1 MTAFALQ
8 QMDYVFF
15 VYGLS
20 FVLLGGICSHLFWN
34 NKTAVAWQWLG
45 AFGILHGA
53 TQWLDL
59 TAMNLGDDA
68 WCQWLRFII
77 LTLSFICLC
86 EFGRR
91 ATVSSEAA
99 DWRLTYALLFTGSA
113 TGLVAGFDGLNA
125 TVRYLLGSGGGMWT
139 AVALYRISRRPGH
152 PGRRWLVVAA
162 AVFAVYAVTIGLFV
176 PPAPFLPALYVNQAY
191 FMQTIGL
198 PVQVIRAGLAMAL
211 TVCLWQ
217 YLIAWRG
224 VIAERL
230 GIKRPSIYL
239 YWLAAGIV
247 LVVVAGGFVTNAVAE
262 YSSHQNQRYYVA
274 YTRGAAAVNALMNS
288 WHQQIAGHRLVV
300 IGATGLLVFLLAGS
314 LVALQGTR
322 DTNAELRRAK
332 EVAEAATLAKSEF
345 LANMSHEI
353 RTPITAVLGYTDL
366 LLEQGLPDNERWNH
380 LRTIRRNGQV
390 LLELID
396 DILDISKIEAGKLA
410 IDRIACSPSQILDD
424 LSSLMKMRAENKGLS
439 FTIDC
444 DESLPDTI
452 LTDPTRLRQILV
464 NLVGNAIKFT
474 KSGQVRVVARLSATE
489 DAEPAMEF
497 VVTDTGIGMTPE
509 QLKQI
514 FQPFTQADTSTS
526 RRFGGTGL
534 GLTISKRLAIM
545 LGGDIDVKTE
555 PGKGS
560 EFRVVVA
567 IGPIKDIPLAQPSS
581 AMASDAAKLRPK
593 LNCRIL
599 LAEDGPDNQRL
610 ISLILK
616 KAGAEVVIAHDGEK
630 AVEMALATFA
640 GWGRRYDDDAR
651 PFDLILMDIQMPGMD
666 GCQATQKLREQGYT
680 GPIIALSAHATT
692 HAAQQCL
699 DAGCNDYLAKP
710 IDREALLGKI
720 AHYIEKAR
728 EEHAKEYKGQ
738 EAGVPGQES
747 AS

>member
-8 QMDYVFF
+8 QIDYVFF

-68 WCQWLRFII
+68 WCQWLRFTI

-91 ATVSSEAA
+91 ATVSSDAA
-99 DWRLTYALLFTGSA
+99 DWRLTYALLLTGSA

-125 TVRYLLGSGGGMWT
+125 TVRYLLGSGGGVWT
-139 AVALYRISRRPGH
+139 AVALYRISRTPNH
-152 PGRRWLVVAA
+152 PGRRWLVAA
-162 AVFAVYAVTIGLFV
+162 AAFFAIYAVTIGLFV
-176 PPAPFLPALYVNQAY
+176 PPAHFLPALYVNQAY

-198 PVQVIRAGLAMAL
+198 PVQVIRAGLALAL
-211 TVCLWQ
+211 TVCFWQ

-224 VIAERL
+224 VVAERL

-239 YWLAAGIV
+239 HGLAIGIV
-247 LVVVAGGFVTNAVAE
+247 LIVVAGGFITNAVAE
-262 YSSHQNQRYYVA
+262 YSSHQNQRYYLA
-274 YTRGAAAVNALMNS
+274 YTRGAAAVNALMNT
-288 WHQQIAGHRLVV
+288 WQQQIAGHRLVV

-314 LVALQGTR
+314 LMAMQSTR

-332 EVAEAATLAKSEF
+332 EVAEAATVAKSEF

-366 LLEQGLPDNERWNH
+366 LLEQGLTENERWNH

-396 DILDISKIEAGKLA
+396 DILDISKIEAGKLEV
-410 IDRIACSPSQILDD
+410 DRIVCSPSQILADI
-424 LSSLMKMRAENKGLS
+424 SSLMQMRAENKGLS
-439 FTIDC
+439 YAIQC
-444 DESLPDTI
+444 DGPLPETI

-474 KSGQVRVVARLSATE
+474 KSGHVRVAARLRPDDGTT
-489 DAEPAMEF
+489 PAIEF
-497 VVTDTGIGMTPE
+497 VVTDTGIGMTSE
-509 QLKQI
+509 QISQI
-514 FQPFTQADTSTS
+514 FYPFTQADTSTS
-526 RRFGGTGL
+526 RRYGGTGL
-534 GLTISKRLAIM
+534 GLTISKRLANM
-545 LGGDIDVKTE
+545 LGGDIDVISE

-567 IGPIKDIPLAQPSS
+567 CGPLKGVPLAQLPPVIT
-581 AMASDAAKLRPK
+581 ADAPAKLRPK

-630 AVEMALATFA
+630 AVEMALATFP
-640 GWGRRYDDDAR
+640 GWGRRYDDVSH

-666 GCQATQKLREQGYT
+666 GCQATQRLRAEGYT

-692 HAAQQCL
+692 HAAQECF
-699 DAGCNDYLAKP
+699 DAGCTDYLAKP
-710 IDREALLGKI
+710 IDRDALLNKI
-720 AHYIEKAR
+720 AHHLERVR
-728 EEHAKEYKGQ
+728 EEHAKLREGD
-738 EAGVPGQES
+738 EAAKKS
-747 AS
+747 